1 MGKELVE
8 YLMQSWPAII
18 LLFIGIVAVYLIFR
32 HFTKTSSLIN
42 GVLTEEVERLKTDM
56 AGLYIVNGRANSGIV
71 GANEKI
77 AMLEKTIVT
86 FDERMS
92 ELTSDAQKLERTLE
106 GMFSQFD
113 KLSSGIAA
121 IGNELSKAGFANREL
136 LNRVESQL
144 REHDVSLLD
153 LQSVVQKMSSTA
165 LKA

>member
-1 MGKELVE
+1 MGKEFVE
-8 YLMQSWPAII
+8 YFVQNWPAII
-18 LLFIGIVAVYLIFR
+18 LLFVAIVTVYLIFR

-42 GVLTEEVERLKTDM
+42 GVLREEVERLRSDM
-56 AGLYIVNGRANSGIV
+56 VDLHIVNGRATSGIV

-77 AMLEKTIVT
+77 AMLEKTIVD
-86 FDERMS
+86 FDERVS
-92 ELTSDAQKLERTLE
+92 ELTSDAQRLERTLE

-113 KLSSGIAA
+113 KLSNGIAG

-153 LQSVVQKMSSTA
+153 LKSVVQRMSSTA
-165 LKA
+165 VKA